1 MLWLAGLEALRSA
14 DASSSSVVA
23 AYDTSELAG
32 GRATLRGMVRS
43 PFDELVHRVN
53 NLLGTIEL
61 QGEVARLD
69 GTLEAHA
76 EAMRLIVESARRT
89 LAEMRELQAEVR
101 RARTD

>member
-1 MLWLAGLEALRSA
+1 M
-14 DASSSSVVA
+14 
-23 AYDTSELAG
+23 T
-32 GRATLRGMVRS
+32 RS
-43 PFDELVHRVN
+43 PFDELAHRVN

-76 EAMRLIVESARRT
+76 EAMRQIVESARRT

-101 RARTD
+101 RTRAD

>member
-1 MLWLAGLEALRSA
+1 M
-14 DASSSSVVA
+14 
-23 AYDTSELAG
+23 AYDTFRLDREH
-32 GRATLRGMVRS
+32 ATLHGMTRS
-43 PFDELVHRVN
+43 PFDELAHRVN

-101 RARTD
+101 RTRAD